1 MIKRR
6 SLLMVMVAVMAGFG
20 CGLRDQGKERP
31 AEAPVAART
40 VVPTP
45 EITTIGQ
52 PVPIIGREAPRVRSR
67 AADGSVFDLKDHR
80 GKVVLVNFWATWCA
94 PCIVETPLLVDTYSA
109 FRDSG
114 LVVVGVSLDRE
125 GFEAVNPFLKRFNV
139 DYPVILGGG
148 NLARDFGGA
157 YILPTTFFVD
167 RKGSIVSR
175 INGRLHDDVLITE
188 LKRLL

>member
-1 MIKRR
+1 MFRR
-6 SLLMVMVAVMAGFG
+6 SFFLLLFAAVATGIG
-20 CGLRDQGKERP
+20 CGNRDKATGGNDG
-31 AEAPVAART
+31 APVSART
-40 VVPTP
+40 VVPAP

-52 PVPIIGREAPRVRSR
+52 PVPIVDREAPRLRSR
-67 AADGSVFDLKDHR
+67 AADGNDFVLEEHR

-94 PCIVETPLLVDTYSA
+94 PCIVETPLLVDTYA
-109 FRDSG
+109 AYRDSG

-125 GFEAVNPFLKRFNV
+125 GFAAVTPFLKRFNV

-175 INGRLHDDVLITE
+175 INGRLHEDVLVDE
-188 LKRLL
+188 LNRLL